1 MDATPV
7 PASEI
12 DACIA
17 AAQDLRDALDHYSDI
32 APDTQEHVTYVR
44 GWRNSLRALETL
56 VRLELQRAR

>member
-7 PASEI
+7 PAREI

-32 APDTQEHVTYVR
+32 APNTEEHVTYVR
-44 GWRNSLRALETL
+44 GWCNSLRALETL
-56 VRLELQRAR
+56 VRLELQRTR